1 VNLRESDENWMRILD
16 ENRGGFRRNY
26 LPELSERSFE
36 QRSDREFYRN
46 TEAKMATSPFRWRV
60 GRYVTGV
67 SETFRTVSNEQSAND
82 FR

>member
-1 VNLRESDENWMRILD
+1 
-16 ENRGGFRRNY
+16 
-26 LPELSERSFE
+26 
-36 QRSDREFYRN
+36 
-46 TEAKMATSPFRWRV
+46 MATSPFRWRV